1 VVAGVFCGLK
11 NMLRQW
17 GVWVGLVMALLAGC
31 ASMSE
36 SECRVADWG
45 RVGLAD
51 GAGGVPQGRLA
62 SYVEDCGKIG
72 VQPVADAYTQG
83 WNAGITHFC
92 TPING
97 WRAGLAGDSFRAQV
111 CLGQPGYEGFAHYL
125 GAGLRVYEIQSRL
138 NHNEGELRRLQHAL
152 GEVKTDGERQR
163 IRSLMHRIDGDQFH
177 LRSML
182 GLQRLNGP

>member
-1 VVAGVFCGLK
+1 
-11 NMLRQW
+11 MLRQW